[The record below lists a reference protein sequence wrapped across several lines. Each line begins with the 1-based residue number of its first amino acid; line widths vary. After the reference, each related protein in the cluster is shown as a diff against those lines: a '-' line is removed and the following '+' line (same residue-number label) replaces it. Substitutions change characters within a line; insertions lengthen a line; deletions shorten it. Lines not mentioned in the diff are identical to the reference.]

1 MDANEII
8 EYAQKSLK
16 DTERFINSI
25 APYGYGVG
33 GYSKEDDFWRS
44 IIRELSRS
52 RIRVTAEEKPTRED
66 RLGCLCALDDMGCW
80 NFKKWY
86 EIADCPLTYVL
97 WFVMPDVRLPEV
109 TPLQE
114 VTVHD

>member
-66 RLGCLCALDDMGCW
+66 AD
-80 NFKKWY
+80 KWSNV
-86 EIADCPLTYVL
+86 IAYDRAICYGNRNVEGVVENPELYPF
-97 WFVMPDVRLPEV
+97 WSQIPQLPEV
-109 TPLQE
+109 TP
-114 VTVHD
+114 